1 MVEVC
6 PRQATVRLV
15 STLGRRN
22 QGREQK
28 GSPAPGDIVLARF
41 SDSTD
46 CYWAKVARI
55 AGSTCDVE
63 WLRPFAGQPGGPLYA
78 CSNGCDDTQGR
89 SGLRPEDLRWP
100 LPEELASDS
109 APLVPEMDFHYTDV
123 SEEEVVT
130 VHRPDRPAQ
139 TFQHQ
144 GSGAPLWPGD
154 IQDFHWTSM
163 RSVDE
168 SYEKPGPWPE
178 NFAKRGA
185 EPPAEPL
192 MSPYY

>member
-78 CSNGCDDTQGR
+78 CSNG
-89 SGLRPEDLRWP
+89 GLAKAVTTLRDG
-100 LPEELASDS
+100 LA
-109 APLVPEMDFHYTDV
+109 
-123 SEEEVVT
+123 
-130 VHRPDRPAQ
+130 
-139 TFQHQ
+139 
-144 GSGAPLWPGD
+144 
-154 IQDFHWTSM
+154 
-163 RSVDE
+163 
-168 SYEKPGPWPE
+168 
-178 NFAKRGA
+178 
-185 EPPAEPL
+185 
-192 MSPYY
+192 